1 MRFKKRSHLCNIKV
15 QSEAEKVDIEATA
28 KYPEN
33 IAKTINEGSYTKQ
46 QIFSVH
52 KTAFYC
58 KKMSFRAF
66 MAGEKVSMPGFK
78 ALKDKLTLFL
88 GTNTVEAKAHWPF

>member
-33 IAKTINEGSYTKQ
+33 IAKTINEGSYTKTINFQ
-46 QIFSVH
+46 CRQ
-52 KTAFYC
+52 TAYIGRC
-58 KKMSFRAF
+58 HL
-66 MAGEKVSMPGFK
+66 GVS
-78 ALKDKLTLFL
+78 
-88 GTNTVEAKAHWPF
+88 W